1 MAQKIDLQDDD
12 WNVVFTKGERAYR
25 VDSLIYSSI
34 ITERVKDD
42 SDAPKDVVVQAMKES
57 MDCHDGLTDNE
68 LWAMSVRLAKAMQ
81 RAGNA

>member
-34 ITERVKDD
+34 ITERVKGD

-57 MDCHDGLTDNE
+57 MDSYDGLTDNE
-68 LWAMSVRLAKAMQ
+68 IWAMSVRLAKAMQ